1 MSDPSFLEK
10 FVRSV
15 RPQVL
20 ELDGVDRVSALIY
33 IFFYYFYANNS
44 GSRVDFMPTQLLKD
58 SFFKVLCEFPYLAGV
73 LQRTDDGSLKV
84 VVDMDNLN
92 LPEFKESHSDMH
104 YDDIEAS
111 GFSLSMLPKD
121 AATTGIFL
129 INDIK
134 NPAKLASIHIIR
146 FRENTGVMVFASI
159 SHALM
164 DGAGYCAF
172 MNRWAEICKH
182 MASGKKPSNLPLR
195 SFSNDRNAM
204 RQCIP
209 RTRLPPGSL
218 IEHSFIPGGI
228 VSKFFAW
235 LSSTTQAK
243 VLALLNKFGQVSHHC
258 YFISHQ
264 KLDAIRE
271 SAISAAP
278 EKQRLSRND
287 ILMSLL
293 SIAVAN
299 SENTVNDTEQSTG
312 IFQCIK
318 NSISLALTSKSKVF
332 ESSMP
337 IDIRSRIG
345 GMKTMDYCGNAI
357 VLQRVQN
364 PIDMLQ
370 GSITSEMIAK
380 VASTI
385 RLATDSVDHQ
395 YISNYFKAV
404 NAEPD
409 CFIRATFYG
418 TAPPAKLIA
427 SNHTRLA
434 HYQIDFG
441 WGIPAWANPLEAAAP
456 NLCYVLP
463 AHPSKDGIVVH
474 FMASEE
480 SLAQIQKLPI
490 WQDTFEF
497 IH

>member
-1 MSDPSFLEK
+1 
-10 FVRSV
+10 
-15 RPQVL
+15 
-20 ELDGVDRVSALIY
+20 
-33 IFFYYFYANNS
+33 
-44 GSRVDFMPTQLLKD
+44 MPTQLLKD
-58 SFFKVLCEFPYLAGV
+58 SFFEVLCEFPYLAGV
-73 LQRTDDGSLKV
+73 LQQSDDGSLKV
-84 VVDMDNLN
+84 VVDVDNLN

-129 INDIK
+129 INNIK

-146 FRENTGVMVFASI
+146 FRENSGVMVFASI

-182 MASGKKPSNLPLR
+182 MASGKELSNLPLR
-195 SFSNDRNAM
+195 SLSNDRRAM

-209 RTRLPPGSL
+209 KVRLPPGSL

-228 VSKFFAW
+228 VSKLFAW

-243 VLALLNKFGQVSHHC
+243 ALALLNKFGQVSHHC
-258 YFISHQ
+258 YFISHK

-271 SAISAAP
+271 LAISA
-278 EKQRLSRND
+278 EQQRLSRND
-287 ILMSLL
+287 ILMAIL

-299 SENTVNDTEQSTG
+299 SENAVDNTEQSIG
-312 IFQCIK
+312 ILQWLK
-318 NSISLALTSKSKVF
+318 NSICLAFTSKPKVF

-337 IDIRSRIG
+337 IDIRSRING
-345 GMKTMDYCGNAI
+345 LERMDYCGNAI

-364 PIDMLQ
+364 PINMLQ
-370 GSITSEMIAK
+370 GLITPEMIAK

-385 RLATDSVDHQ
+385 RLTTDSVDSQ
-395 YISNYFKAV
+395 YISSYFNAV
-404 NAEPD
+404 NAESD
-409 CFIRATFYG
+409 CFIRPTFYG
-418 TAPPAKLIA
+418 AAPPAKLIA
-427 SNHTRLA
+427 SNHTRLG

-441 WGIPAWANPLEAAAP
+441 WGIPTWANPLEAAAP

-463 AHPSKDGIVVH
+463 AHPSKDGMVVH
-474 FMASEE
+474 FMASEK

-490 WQDTFEF
+490 WKDTFVF